1 MYALCEN
8 QLLQLYL
15 PKSCIF
21 LFIQMQA
28 REVAKFICIFHWL
41 YYIEELSWSKYPI
54 LADQNPK
61 DCRQQNND
69 GIFSLIII
77 QEGKNNN

>member
-28 REVAKFICIFHWL
+28 RELAKFICIFHWL
-41 YYIEELSWSKYPI
+41 YYIEELSWSKYHI
-54 LADQNPK
+54 LAD
-61 DCRQQNND
+61 
-69 GIFSLIII
+69 
-77 QEGKNNN
+77 